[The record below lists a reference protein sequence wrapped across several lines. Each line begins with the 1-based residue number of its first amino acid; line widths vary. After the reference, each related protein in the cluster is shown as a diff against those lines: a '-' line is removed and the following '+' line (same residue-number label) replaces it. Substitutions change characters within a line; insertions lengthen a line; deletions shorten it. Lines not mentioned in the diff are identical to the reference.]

1 MSDEKQI
8 TPGWETDKALTPE
21 RMAELQEQAE
31 ILVQQLRRQNLTDGE
46 IRYCLDEL
54 MKRLELRY
62 NN

>member
-1 MSDEKQI
+1 MTE
-8 TPGWETDKALTPE
+8 PLPNVHV
-21 RMAELQEQAE
+21 QAE
-31 ILVQQLRRQNLTDGE
+31 ILVQKLRRQNLTDGE